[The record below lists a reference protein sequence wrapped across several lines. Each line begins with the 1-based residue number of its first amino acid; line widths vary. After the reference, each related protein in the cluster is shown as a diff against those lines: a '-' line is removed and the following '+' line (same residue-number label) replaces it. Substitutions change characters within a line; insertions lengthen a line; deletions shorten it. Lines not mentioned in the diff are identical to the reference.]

1 MALRARS
8 PEGAGVSQYRDKAGR
23 YRERNGLDILEEYGA
38 CVMIALVLT
47 SFWWVKPCFQ
57 MLVEVMG

>member
-1 MALRARS
+1 
-8 PEGAGVSQYRDKAGR
+8 VSDYRDKAGR
-23 YRERNGLDILEEYGA
+23 YRQRNGLDTLEEYGA

-57 MLVEVMG
+57 MLVEVIG